1 MKKLVTAFA
10 ACALAGLVN
19 AQVES
24 VNIVGYYS
32 APVEAGKFSFIALNL
47 NPMTP
52 DATISLQDLIP
63 GTTPGLTA
71 AGGAGSADQIQMWD
85 QATQTY
91 KYYYL
96 YKGYGPNTSKSYKWV
111 ESVSGAPI
119 ADVTVKTGDGL
130 FFYAASGSTLTS
142 LTIPGQVP
150 NTAAGVLKQGFNMI
164 GAGFPADWNPNDAGT
179 EYWSDTT
186 KFTAAGGAGSADQI
200 QTWNQATQTYKYYYL
215 YKGYGPNTSKSNKW
229 VESAAGA
236 PVMTETLD
244 TSAAFFYY
252 KVAAGEVVFNP
263 PLPYTL

>member
-1 MKKLVTAFA
+1 LPKNKLNVCFP
-10 ACALAGLVN
+10 LFD

-24 VNIVGYYS
+24 INVVGYYS
-32 APVEAGKFSFIALNL
+32 APVTAEKFSFIALNL

-52 DATISLQDLIP
+52 DATISIQDLIP

-71 AGGAGSADQIQMWD
+71 AGGAGSADRIQTWD

-91 KYYYL
+91 KNYYL
-96 YKGYGPNTSKSYKWV
+96 FKGFGPHTTKSNKWV
-111 ESVSGAPI
+111 ENVTGYPI
-119 ADVTVKTGDGL
+119 ADATFKTGDAL
-130 FFYAASGSTLTS
+130 FFYAAKGSTLTS

-150 NTAAGVLKQGFNMI
+150 NTTAGVLKQGFNMV

-186 KFTAAGGAGSADQI
+186 KFTAAGGAGSADRI
-200 QTWNQATQTYKYYYL
+200 QTWEHTSQTYKNYYL
-215 YKGYGPNTSKSNKW
+215 FKGFGPHTTKSNKW
-229 VESAAGA
+229 VENVTGY

-252 KVAAGEVVFNP
+252 KVAAGEVVFDP

>member
-10 ACALAGLVN
+10 ACALAGLVD

-24 VNIVGYYS
+24 INVVGYYS
-32 APVEAGKFSFIALNL
+32 APVEAEKYSLIALNL

-52 DATISLQDLIP
+52 DATISIQDLIP
-63 GTTPGLTA
+63 GTTPGLKA
-71 AGGAGSADQIQMWD
+71 AAAVGSADQIRAWD

-91 KYYYL
+91 KFYYL
-96 YKGYGPNTSKSYKWV
+96 YKGYGPNTSKSNKWV
-111 ESVSGAPI
+111 ENVAGQPVAT
-119 ADVTVKTGDGL
+119 ATFKTGDAL

-150 NTAAGVLKQGFNMI
+150 NTTAGVLRQGYNMI

-179 EYWSDTT
+179 EYWSDAT
-186 KFTAAGGAGSADQI
+186 KYTAAAAVGSADQI
-200 QTWNQATQTYKYYYL
+200 RTWDQATQTYKFYYL
-215 YKGYGPNTSKSNKW
+215 YKGYGPNTTKSNKW
-229 VESAAGA
+229 VENVAGQ